1 MSERVLIN
9 NQIRAEKVRVIDE
22 EGKNL
27 GIFSLEEALKIAR
40 EKNLDLIQI
49 TEKVDPPVCKLMD
62 YGKYLY
68 WLQKKKRGQ
77 QKESKVKI
85 IRLGFNISSHD
96 LETKANQVEKFL
108 IKGNKVKIEMLLRGR
123 EKGLEIFAKEKI
135 LKFIEI
141 LKEKIPIKIEGELKK
156 EPKGFT
162 IIIIKDQK

>member
-1 MSERVLIN
+1 LSERVLIN